1 MKKDLTHRTIGRYS
15 YRDIRE
21 QPFPNATDTINSSEE
36 LIMLQNSIGQTDH
49 KIKTKTFNTSPN
61 VLEGLSYIRKRNEEL
76 VEALDHS
83 LEMFEQVLA
92 FYQADAY
99 SS

>member
-1 MKKDLTHRTIGRYS
+1 
-15 YRDIRE
+15 
-21 QPFPNATDTINSSEE
+21 
-36 LIMLQNSIGQTDH
+36 MLKNSIGQTDR
-49 KIKTKTFNTSPN
+49 KIKTKTLNTSPN

-83 LEMFEQVLA
+83 VERFEQVLA

-99 SS
+99 SA

>member
-1 MKKDLTHRTIGRYS
+1 ML
-15 YRDIRE
+15 
-21 QPFPNATDTINSSEE
+21 NASINP
-36 LIMLQNSIGQTDH
+36 LDPQ
-49 KIKTKTFNTSPN
+49 IKRNDSASSPN

-83 LEMFEQVLA
+83 LERFEQVLA

-99 SS
+99 AS